1 MPDLSNIPFGP
12 GVELW
17 NGLNKNLEVLFD
29 PNRATYKINSSRSE
43 WSVLFIRAKKEP
55 SALADP
61 YGWQFTLESDTV
73 ANVAKVFDKTDPAYD
88 PPRIVNRDAAAIP
101 VADSEALVTTYTY
114 SPPGYTPPQF
124 SYQVNIPY
132 PGGGDPVTLTI
143 ETAIRNRMHW
153 IEEVGTYV
161 MPIAYHKA
169 TDAGLDI
176 RQVAR
181 SDWSFWPVPL
191 HSVWHRAEEIKEFKV
206 DSFCGG

>member
-88 PPRIVNRDAAAIP
+88 PPRIVNKDAAAIP
-101 VADSEALVTTYTY
+101 VADNEQKATITDYIG
-114 SPPGYTPPQF
+114 SPATKTAYPVSFTLPGWTG
-124 SYQVNIPY
+124 SV
-132 PGGGDPVTLTI
+132 DLTI
-143 ETAIRNRMHW
+143 ETEVKYRLHW
-153 IEEVGTYV
+153 VDEVGTYI

-191 HSVWHRAEEIKEFKV
+191 HAVWSRAEEVVEFKV
-206 DSFCGG
+206 DAACG